1 MKKVFYFLLCVS
13 VLSCGSDI
21 TTNSCFQNTIAPIT
35 LDLSNPQLNGLIT
48 PNGTATI
55 AGGLKGI
62 VLFNKGTG
70 GSFTPYVA
78 LDRECPNRDCAA
90 PMIVNAP
97 ILECSCDGSKYSLL
111 NGSLVSGESDCS
123 GGARR
128 YTVIQNG
135 NSIQI
140 TN

>member
-1 MKKVFYFLLCVS
+1 MKKIFFLLVS
-13 VLSCGSDI
+13 IILFNCSDN
-21 TTNSCFQNTIAPIT
+21 TPVSSCFQNTIAPIT
-35 LDLSNPQLNGLIT
+35 LDLGNPQLNGLIS
-48 PNGTATI
+48 PNGTATVN
-55 AGGLKGI
+55 GGIKGI

-78 LDRECPNRDCAA
+78 LDRECPNRDCGA

-111 NGSLVSGESDCS
+111 NGSLIEGTNEC

-128 YTVIQNG
+128 YNVVQNG